1 MFKTLGILILF
12 SASVAWSEAK
22 WDSAGADEVK
32 VTLGPQVSSYQIDI
46 QSPNDGPE
54 AQFMPNVGSKT
65 YLGVSYRNLG
75 ASIGLSN
82 PVDPSTVEQKGES
95 SATDF
100 HLRFYGKRTYEFSYQ
115 SYKGYYLDNTEA
127 INAGSA
133 PVGIKYQRS
142 DISTRNISFVMHWNL
157 REDDYS
163 LGVAFGQDGHQKE
176 SGWSYFA
183 SAMISDNKMTGDS
196 PFIPAGTSGFDRLAD
211 LQELDRQMAG
221 LGGAVGGI
229 WVRGPW
235 YMTGFAA
242 LGVAWQKVY
251 GKFATS
257 ANLDESFVGYF
268 SDAKVGGG
276 YNGERHVV
284 DLQLHSD
291 NTTTDFLG
299 GTVDAIQME
308 MRLTYSYR
316 FQNVDLPGLNSLS
329 SFLD

>member
-1 MFKTLGILILF
+1 MSKTLGILILF

-196 PFIPAGTSGFDRLAD
+196 PFIPAGTSGFGRLAD

-221 LGGAVGGI
+221 LGGAIGGI

-235 YMTGFAA
+235 YLTGFAA
-242 LGVAWQKVY
+242 LGIAWQKVY

-257 ANLDESFVGYF
+257 GNLDESFVGYF
-268 SDAKVGGG
+268 SDAKVGAG
-276 YNGERHVV
+276 YNGERHVL

-316 FQNVDLPGLNSLS
+316 FQNVDVPLLNSVS